1 MTLGH
6 LLTAWGL
13 PSWFPYQQ
21 AALDGERHVDS
32 AELKACLYYRTG
44 AGKTYTALALMVQAG
59 VDDITVVA
67 PPKTHSQWQQHAAAI
82 GMKILTISHA
92 KYRQAGYKV
101 SRLRPVIIDEF
112 HMLGGQ
118 DGTGFKKIRTHARHI
133 QAPLILLS
141 ATPNYNDVERVYCVQ
156 HVLDPMSTRGG
167 YLEWLYANCKTRQNP
182 YAMAPLVDG
191 FLDGEPAK
199 VHLAALPHVY
209 YVEDENEDF
218 PIYDVELDTVI
229 PSELDEYGLDQ
240 RNGRIVAS
248 RMEFQST
255 SRKHQ
260 LIAPDGL
267 LWGDVTRILLDQYQL
282 DDKPMLV
289 FCARAEI
296 AKAAAAAISEA
307 GWSVELVT
315 YHPNQKHAM
324 AALQRFKS
332 GQVDVLVGTAT
343 MATGVDGL
351 DQVCDHLIILDDTDD
366 ASLRRQV
373 IGRILPRGSAT
384 DVSKKRV
391 TRLLLGVT

>member
-1 MTLGH
+1 MNLSH
-6 LLTAWGL
+6 LLDAWGL

-21 AALDGERHVDS
+21 AALDGEEHTDS
-32 AELKACLYYRTG
+32 AELKCCLYYRTG
-44 AGKTYTALALMVQAG
+44 AGKTYTSLALMVQAG

-67 PPKTHSQWQQHAAAI
+67 PPKTHAQWQQHARAV
-82 GMKILTISHA
+82 GLTVQTISHA
-92 KYRQAGYKV
+92 KYRQKGLKF
-101 SRLRPVIIDEF
+101 SRLRPFIIDEF

-118 DGTGFKKIRTHARHI
+118 GGSGFGKLRYHARGM
-133 QAPLILLS
+133 QAPLVILS

-156 HVLDPMSTRGG
+156 HVLDPVTTRGG
-167 YLEWLYANCKTRQNP
+167 YEEWLYANCKTRQNP
-182 YAMAPLVDG
+182 YAHLPFVDG
-191 FLDGEPAK
+191 FVDGEPAK

-218 PIYDVELDTVI
+218 PIHDVVLNTEI
-229 PSELDEYGLDQ
+229 PDELDEYGLD
-240 RNGRIVAS
+240 RRRCRIVAS

-260 LIAPDGL
+260 LIAPDGM
-267 LWGDVTRILLDQYQL
+267 LWGDVANELLGVIQPS
-282 DDKPMLV
+282 DKPTLV

-296 AKAAAAAISEA
+296 AKAAAAALA
-307 GWSVELVT
+307 DWGQRVELVT

-324 AALQRFKS
+324 AALQRFKT
-332 GQVDVLVGTAT
+332 GDVDVLIGTAT

-351 DQVCDHLIILDDTDD
+351 DQVCDHLVILDDTDD

-391 TRLLLGVT
+391 TRLLLGVS